1 MRLHSFFYRY
11 SNEYDTNWKL
21 KRLVNQVWWNM
32 FISFTGW
39 NHWQHC
45 MNNKLNTFTK
55 WYVWLFYLLFIQSH
69 LNRSIYYWLNDTRY
83 TWPKYWTINLINC
96 FREWF
101 LSMHSV
107 DTNWYSLVQ
116 LIHKYV
122 LCYTLALGDIFSVR
136 FVVIFW
142 YWTKLTK
149 ACLHR
154 GFTFIYKSCFQP
166 QVKGS
171 ICCFY
176 AQITLFNLYFWY
188 YFNFIYDNVKH
199 SSCGQNP

>member
-1 MRLHSFFYRY
+1 MFHIKMRCVCIVFHRY

-69 LNRSIYYWLNDTRY
+69 LNRSIYYWLNDIRY
-83 TWPKYWTINLINC
+83 TWPKYWTIILINC

-101 LSMHSV
+101 VSMHSV

-116 LIHKYV
+116 LISKYV
-122 LCYTLALGDIFSVR
+122 LCYISLWKYIS
-136 FVVIFW
+136 
-142 YWTKLTK
+142 
-149 ACLHR
+149 CLVCSHLS
-154 GFTFIYKSCFQP
+154 GTEQS
-166 QVKGS
+166 
-171 ICCFY
+171 
-176 AQITLFNLYFWY
+176 
-188 YFNFIYDNVKH
+188 
-199 SSCGQNP
+199 